1 MSRVCLSVDDRLGEP
16 WPCFAGLDTLVP
28 QVMNLVVIST
38 STKSEPRATA
48 TTTTDFSRFLDGA
61 ALGTYQT
68 DCRRRDCTCVYIHA
82 CVKTQRQ
89 ERENNRSL
97 FVLREELY
105 RALTFAGL
113 DALKPPVISA
123 SVAGTSAA
131 MIPSTARSTTTDFT
145 RVLERA
151 TLWAYHLVGSSYG

>member
-1 MSRVCLSVDDRLGEP
+1 MPRVKKFDI
-16 WPCFAGLDTLVP
+16 A
-28 QVMNLVVIST
+28 ST
-38 STKSEPRATA
+38 SAASEPRTTA

-131 MIPSTARSTTTDFT
+131 MIPSTARSATTDSTGF
-145 RVLERA
+145 LEHATFWAHYVIGRGDGKGVRA
-151 TLWAYHLVGSSYG
+151 KRWCSDWYAD